1 MQNALWFT
9 QILLAIL
16 FVLAGAPKLLLP
28 KRRLTAKMS
37 WTKTAPAWVVKLLG
51 FAELCGAAGL
61 VLPEAVGVAPF
72 LTPVAAGSL
81 FVLLVGALAT
91 KVRLREPPGLPA
103 VAAIAALFVLVG
115 KLLA

>member
-1 MQNALWFT
+1 MQNALWIT
-9 QILLAIL
+9 QVLLAAL

-28 KRRLTAKMS
+28 KRRLAEKMS

-72 LTPVAAGSL
+72 LTPLAAGAL
-81 FVLLVGALAT
+81 FLLLLGAVAT
-91 KVRLREPPGLPA
+91 HVRLRESSLLPA
-103 VAAIAALFVLVG
+103 VAAIGALFVLVG
-115 KLLA
+115 RLVA